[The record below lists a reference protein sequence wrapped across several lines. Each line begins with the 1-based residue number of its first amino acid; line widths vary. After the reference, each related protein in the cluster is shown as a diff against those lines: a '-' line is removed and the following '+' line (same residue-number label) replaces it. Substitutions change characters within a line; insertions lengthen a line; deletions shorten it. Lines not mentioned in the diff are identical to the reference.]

1 MVPFEFTVME
11 YSLLVQLISTSLTM
25 LQEFEISEALQL

>member
-1 MVPFEFTVME
+1 MVTFEFVVME

-25 LQEFEISEALQL
+25 LQDSEISEALQL